1 MGTPRTVVVRVL
13 LAGLTIS
20 ISLLGSQRSLQ
31 AAASHTTKETSRT
44 VYQANWRRG
53 WSWPTAHGMLVW
65 NSHDPS
71 VAVAPFRVNHLR
83 RYAVEAEIT
92 NLGPRFTPGDGTV
105 ITAGFGIVVQE
116 HTTPDSWYFFSYV
129 QGLLAGFVRSPVVPG
144 LRCIEAPQIPCS
156 FDDAGLVWGPY
167 NNAGL
172 TRFHPDRRPHL
183 FRIDVDGTVYRL
195 SIDGI
200 QQGPPVRIS
209 GYGRYSRIGLWSLYY
224 RIQVR
229 SFRVIVPPSIRS
241 SSAVDMGSLETK
253 VLTGSD
259 PIGKLT
265 FNPHFMMNAEYAREY
280 HLSAAAVERSGRLLS
295 RSQVWGQPA
304 SVSFPLKPKGVF
316 AVADSLAVFRTPD
329 GSRWGLMNDVQAD
342 QATAMSG
349 GGATPIALPQIGD
362 ESSGISFAARDANGR
377 SLVVDVLSFREGSY
391 EGHFTTIG
399 YTDMTDSSAQR
410 DGLLRVAQLVAGR
423 ISSNPTG
430 THTPRSFSRSS
441 PLAHGPQPASIP
453 A

>member
-1 MGTPRTVVVRVL
+1 
-13 LAGLTIS
+13 
-20 ISLLGSQRSLQ
+20 
-31 AAASHTTKETSRT
+31 
-44 VYQANWRRG
+44 G

-65 NSHDPS
+65 NGHDPS
-71 VAVAPFRVNHLR
+71 VAVAPFSISHLR

-92 NLGPRFTPGDGTV
+92 SLEPRFTPGDGTV
-105 ITAGFGIVVQE
+105 TAAGFGIVVQE
-116 HTTPDSWYFFSYV
+116 HTTPDSWYFLNYV
-129 QGLLAGFVRSPVVPG
+129 QGLLAGFVSSPSAPG
-144 LRCIEAPQIPCS
+144 FRCIEAPQVPCT

-167 NNAGL
+167 GSSAGL

-183 FRIDVDGTVYRL
+183 FRVDVDGTVYRL
-195 SIDGI
+195 SIDGV

-209 GYGRYSRIGLWSLYY
+209 GYSRYSRIGLWSLYY

-229 SFRVIVPPSIRS
+229 SFRVIVLPSAEPGR
-241 SSAVDMGSLETK
+241 AVDAGSLETK

-259 PIGKLT
+259 PVGKLT

-295 RSQVWGQPA
+295 RSQGWGRPA
-304 SVSFPLKPKGVF
+304 SVSVPLKPKGVF
-316 AVADSLAVFRTPD
+316 IVADSLTAYRTPG

-349 GGATPIALPQIGD
+349 GGETPIELPQIGE
-362 ESSGISFAARDANGR
+362 ESSGISFAAKDGNGR
-377 SLVVDVLSFREGSY
+377 SLVVDVLRFREGSY

-423 ISSNPTG
+423 ISSNPMG
-430 THTPRSFSRSS
+430 TNAPRSFSSVIPTRAWA
-441 PLAHGPQPASIP
+441 PAGFTTGIILAPAPSALPASP
-453 A
+453 GWAGPERSVA